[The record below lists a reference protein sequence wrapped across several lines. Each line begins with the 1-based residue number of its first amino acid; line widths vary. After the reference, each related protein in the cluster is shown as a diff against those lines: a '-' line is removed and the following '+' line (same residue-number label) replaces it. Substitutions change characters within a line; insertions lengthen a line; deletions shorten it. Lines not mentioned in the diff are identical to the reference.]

1 MFAQGVASLSPRR
14 PACDPS
20 NMEREALSGRIA
32 ETARRLQETDEDVEA
47 TLQSAVEVTHTAIEG
62 CDAVGLSMVR
72 KKQLVETV
80 AATDD
85 MVRLADQLQY
95 ELLEGPC
102 LDVLWEH
109 VVVRSGDLDH
119 DERWPS
125 WGPQVVKETEARS
138 IMSFRL
144 FTHADRLGVLNL
156 YSRTRDAFDDL
167 ALAEGMSIAAQISIA
182 VSASQKMDVLSQGLV
197 SRTVIGQATGI
208 MMERYDL
215 DPVKAFS
222 VLTRMSNDGNI
233 KLRVLAA
240 QIVADRAESGR

>member
-1 MFAQGVASLSPRR
+1 
-14 PACDPS
+14 
-20 NMEREALSGRIA
+20 MEKELLLERLA
-32 ETARRLQETDEDVEA
+32 ETARHLQRTHNDVAA
-47 TLQSAVEVTHTAIEG
+47 TLQSAVEVSHATIEG

-72 KKQLVETV
+72 KKRLVETV

-85 MVRLADQLQY
+85 MVRRADQLQY
-95 ELLEGPC
+95 ELEEGPC
-102 LDVLWEH
+102 IDVLWEH

-119 DERWPS
+119 DVRWPL
-125 WGPQVVKETEARS
+125 WGPRVVDETEARS
-138 IMSFRL
+138 SLSFGL
-144 FTHADRLGVLNL
+144 FTNDEHLGALNL

-182 VSASQKMDVLSQGLV
+182 VSASLHFDVLSQGLV

-208 MMERYDL
+208 LMERYDL

-222 VLTRMSNDGNI
+222 VLTRMSNQGNI

-240 QIVADRAESGR
+240 EIVKYRAESVPRAVE